1 MFTRRFTR
9 PFQVTIAA
17 GALSALF
24 AAAPAQAFDQ
34 DAWLQEQLAI
44 SDGAS
49 FASFVPDAKNT
60 DRTYETDA
68 QTEWLQRQLAISDG
82 TSYNLSFVPGPSTGK
97 SSTMDAQSVWLQG
110 QLAISDGSAPIDRGD
125 AGAAYVERT
134 ATASVE

>member
-1 MFTRRFTR
+1 MFAR
-9 PFQVTIAA
+9 PFKLMIAA

-49 FASFVPDAKNT
+49 FASFVPDARNT

-82 TSYNLSFVPGPSTGK
+82 TSYTSFVPGPSTANTSKVG
-97 SSTMDAQSVWLQG
+97 AQSVWLQG
-110 QLAISDGSAPIDRGD
+110 QLAISDGSAPFDGRD
-125 AGAAYVERT
+125 PGAVYADGPQT
-134 ATASVE
+134 ATAALPE